1 MNALVRDLTLDEITA
16 VSGGITEIVVTA
28 ERTSS
33 GGSSPAASG
42 DSRDSEVANRQRQ
55 LQSQNRKAPVPE
67 DCTYC
72 HTPPNDGIH
81 KASEFV
87 KLKNIDLVVA
97 EVDTNAILQA
107 AMSDGRGSGFVSGSS
122 GGAKGNGGG
131 GGAW

>member
-67 DCTYC
+67 EGRQKQQKATGKDGASAACN
-72 HTPPNDGIH
+72 HPNIPLVLTGEISAEMAKSLNIGI
-81 KASEFV
+81 
-87 KLKNIDLVVA
+87 
-97 EVDTNAILQA
+97 
-107 AMSDGRGSGFVSGSS
+107 SGSF
-122 GGAKGNGGG
+122 KGTLSTCIPG
-131 GGAW
+131 